1 MPTLSD
7 LRDRYPKHNVAAVR
21 SDEEVLITDSRARMT
36 PCNFVEQKFRAA
48 LSTERTRGGRRSP
61 K

>member
-7 LRDRYPKHNVAAVR
+7 LQERFPKQQSTTNR
-21 SDEEVLITDSRARMT
+21 LGEEVLVVDSRARMT
-36 PCNFVEQKFRAA
+36 PCNFVEQKFRAV
-48 LSTERTRGGRRSP
+48 LSNSMRRRRRTP